1 MKGGE
6 GRCPGVS
13 CVCSQCVCVCA
24 ETLTNDGHNAAQRS
38 VPSEGHSAD
47 NGNCTESELQAI
59 WPACASY
66 LRVH

>member
-1 MKGGE
+1 MEGG
-6 GRCPGVS
+6 GKVS
-13 CVCSQCVCVCA
+13 RGKLRVLAVCVCVCVK
-24 ETLTNDGHNAAQRS
+24 TLTNDGHNAAQRS
-38 VPSEGHSAD
+38 VPSEGYSAD